1 MMRKNVLAV
10 IQETKILGKKIK
22 MYGSIENI
30 QPNIEL
36 LQKGVVKW
44 NI

>member
-1 MMRKNVLAV
+1 MIEKSALSVA
-10 IQETKILGKKIK
+10 QEIEILGKKIK

-30 QPNIEL
+30 RPIIEL